1 MPNTKIYLSNLN
13 QVVTEAQLKDHFAE
27 YGEITEIQLPL
38 DKKSRQPKGYA
49 LITFAEASS
58 AEKALQQDG
67 KSFLSNN
74 LVVQLAT
81 EKSTKK

>member
-38 DKKSRQPKGYA
+38 DKKIRQPKGYA
-49 LITFAEASS
+49 FITFAEASS